1 METVLCAAYH
11 LVDIVDP
18 WLLPFYYIFQMSV
31 LDWIVLF
38 GTLFAIVAYGV
49 YKSRG
54 AKNIDGYLLGNQ
66 SLPWYS
72 VCLSVMATQASAIT
86 FLSAPGLAFSSGMSF
101 VQFYFGLP
109 LAMIVLCIT
118 FVPIFH
124 RLKVYTAYEYLEQ
137 RFDLNTRVLTA
148 ILFLIQRG
156 LSTGITIY
164 APAII
169 LSTILNINTVYTTLF
184 IGSIVVCYTVYG
196 GTKAV
201 SYTQMLQMSI
211 IFLGLFAA
219 GYVVVSLLPADIGIV
234 KAISIAGKMGR
245 TNAIDFSF
253 DWNNQ
258 YTVWS
263 GLIGGF
269 FLQLSY
275 FGTDQSQV
283 GRYLTGSSVSQSRL
297 GLLMNGLVKIPMQFL
312 ILLIGVLVFTF
323 YQYTKPP
330 IFFNRFEL
338 QKIENST
345 FKPQLDSIYTEYNA
359 AFAAKQRELGR
370 LNQAIDNQNEAA
382 IDEQRGKLQL
392 ADLKTKSLKKAATD
406 LMLRN
411 DPNADV
417 NDNNYIF
424 LSFVTRY
431 LPQGLMGLLIAII
444 FLASMGSTA
453 SALNSLASTSVIDVY
468 KRLIKKDASDKQYL
482 SASRWATLFW
492 GVICIVMALYA
503 SKIGNLIEAVNILG
517 SYVYG
522 TVLGIFL
529 VAFYVKQVDG
539 RAVFFGALLAE
550 VLVCVTG
557 YFDVVAYLWLNVLGC
572 LLVVLFSLLIQ
583 SIHSYR
589 PPRLAEKS

>member
-1 METVLCAAYH
+1 
-11 LVDIVDP
+11 
-18 WLLPFYYIFQMSV
+18 MSL
-31 LDWIVLF
+31 LDWCVLF
-38 GTLFAIVAYGV
+38 CTLFGIVTYGV

-54 AKNIDGYLLGNQ
+54 TDNINGYLLGNQ

-109 LAMIVLCIT
+109 LAMIVLCVT

-164 APAII
+164 APSII
-169 LSTILNINTVYTTLF
+169 LSTILNINTTYTTLF
-184 IGSIVVCYTVYG
+184 IGILVVCYTVYG

-219 GYVVVSLLPADIGIV
+219 GYIVVSILPQDVGFV
-234 KAISIAGKMGR
+234 KAIHIAGKMGR
-245 TNAIDFSF
+245 TNAIDFNF
-253 DWNNQ
+253 DWDNQ

-283 GRYLTGSSVSQSRL
+283 GRYLTGASVSESRL

-323 YQYTKPP
+323 YQYNKPP

-338 QKIENST
+338 SKLENSSLRP
-345 FKPQLDSIYTEYNA
+345 KLDSIYTKYDAVFE
-359 AFAAKQRELGR
+359 AKQRTLQSLSAAVDRGDEAVIDVQRKR
-370 LNQAIDNQNEAA
+370 LQAS
-382 IDEQRGKLQL
+382 
-392 ADLKTKSLKKAATD
+392 DLETKALKKSATT
-406 LMLRN
+406 LMLEN
-411 DPNADV
+411 DEHADV

-424 LSFVTRY
+424 LSFVTKY
-431 LPQGLMGLLIAII
+431 LPQGLVGLLIAII

-468 KRLIKKDASDKQYL
+468 KRMIRKDASDGQYL
-482 SASRWATLFW
+482 SASRWATAFW
-492 GVICIVMALYA
+492 GIICIMMALYA

-529 VAFYVKQVDG
+529 VAFYVKYVNG
-539 RAVFFGALLAE
+539 RAVFIAALISE
-550 VLVCVTG
+550 FMVCVAG
-557 YFDVVAYLWLNVLGC
+557 YHELVAYLWLNVLGC
-572 LLVVLFSLLIQ
+572 LLVVLVSMLITRLTPKA
-583 SIHSYR
+583 SSY
-589 PPRLAEKS
+589 S